1 MPNLVAKRTWRRFE
15 ALILQKNKPERELE
29 ATAEAAEV
37 TEVMFKRIKEFRSN
51 KDGNVAI
58 IFGFAVVP
66 FMIAAGMA
74 VDYGR
79 GVVAKHEL
87 QVALD
92 SAVLAA
98 GSLRIAEPDDR
109 KALGKAFF
117 EANFDSAGYGLTVPN
132 DLIDIQGNVIKANQ
146 TLKVDTAFMQ
156 LSSMLAGKNVDEM
169 ELKTDAT
176 ALVPQ
181 VGKAEISLVLDYSGS
196 MNDKLNGTRKYKTMR
211 DAAKDLITGLN
222 STGNADIQFALVPFS
237 YGVKANLMGKHLT
250 DPSYNKLTGDTRHVS
265 CLSGRKVGATSDVE
279 VDEVDK
285 RARWQQDDLWYDKG
299 WYNADRTSKCNTMY
313 LMRTLTS
320 TTSTLIADLN
330 TWLPYGGTHISSGFQ
345 FGWHAISPNSVF
357 TGGAPYSDI
366 THEDPEKRVLK
377 AIVLLT
383 DGAQTVPDYRENGNG
398 QNNPETPDALYPMDR
413 SNGEYNLTKLCENAR
428 GEGVLVVTVAFDL
441 NDIDTINRLSACA
454 TPKDPDQPL
463 GDTYSFKADSIAE
476 LNTAFEEIGNV
487 LADMVYLSQ

>member
-1 MPNLVAKRTWRRFE
+1 MHT
-15 ALILQKNKPERELE
+15 ICELSL
-29 ATAEAAEV
+29 
-37 TEVMFKRIKEFRSN
+37 KHLKKFRSN
-51 KDGNVAI
+51 EDGNIAI

-98 GSLRIAEPDDR
+98 VALRIAEPQER
-109 KALGKAFF
+109 KDLGKAYF
-117 EANFDSAGYGLTVPN
+117 EANFDSAGYGLTVPS
-132 DLIDIQGNVIKANQ
+132 DLIDITGNVISANHS
-146 TLKVDTAFMQ
+146 LSVDTAFMQ
-156 LSSMLAGKNVDEM
+156 LSSMLAGQDVTDM
-169 ELKTDAT
+169 EIKTDAK

-181 VGKAEISLVLDYSGS
+181 VGKAEISMVLDYSGS
-196 MNDKLNGTRKYKTMR
+196 MNDFLNGKRKYKIMR
-211 DAAKDLITGLN
+211 DASIDLINGLN
-222 STGNADIQFALVPFS
+222 SAGSADIQFALVPFS
-237 YGVKANLMGKHLT
+237 YGVKAELKGTHLT
-250 DPSYNKLTGDTRHVS
+250 NTDYEKLTGETRIES
-265 CLSGRKVGATSDVE
+265 CVSGRKVGATLDVE

-285 RARWQQDDLWYDKG
+285 RARWQQWDLWYDKG
-299 WYNADRTSKCNTMY
+299 SYNSSRSSKCNTML
-313 LMRTLTS
+313 LMRPLTS
-320 TTSTLIADLN
+320 TTSTLVADL
-330 TWLPYGGTHISSGFQ
+330 TGWQPYGGTHISSGFQ

-357 TGGAPYSDI
+357 VGGASYSDI
-366 THEDPEKRVLK
+366 THEDPEQRLLK

-398 QNNPETPDALYPMDR
+398 QNNPHTSDPTYPMDK

-428 GEGVLVVTVAFDL
+428 DEGVLVVTVAFDL
-441 NDIDTINRLSACA
+441 DDDDTIDRLEACA
-454 TPKDPDQPL
+454 SPKNPEEPL
-463 GDTYSFKADSIAE
+463 GDTYSFKADSIVQ